1 MVCFH
6 HRIQHHPLKQ
16 FTMKNLLLI
25 LTCALSTS
33 LFAQGNLQFN
43 QVITQNYSITENAYN
58 SISNSNTSLTVPSG
72 KVWKIES
79 VIFKTYSANNTYD
92 PNCFLMI
99 NGFNVLFET
108 GSSYGNDSGGALNHQ
123 PIWLKAGNQ
132 IGFSMKNTCA
142 TNCLQSMDGFISI
155 IEFNIIP

>member
-1 MVCFH
+1 
-6 HRIQHHPLKQ
+6 
-16 FTMKNLLLI
+16 
-25 LTCALSTS
+25 
-33 LFAQGNLQFN
+33 LFGQGNLQFN
-43 QVITQNYSITENAYN
+43 QVITQNYSITGNSYN

-79 VIFKTYSANNTYD
+79 IIYNGYSNSNYYA

-99 NGFNVLFET
+99 NGSNVLFEKGT
-108 GSSYGNDSGGALNHQ
+108 SSSNDSGGTINKQ

-132 IGFSMKNTCA
+132 IGFSMRNTC
-142 TNCLQSMDGFISI
+142 NPSCLQSVEGLISI